1 MPTGRGTKARTSLCE
16 IGRDL
21 SGLQPAAMKVADL
34 TGGAG
39 RVSAQPK
46 LDYQAM
52 DDVSLAR
59 RISARDADAVRIVT
73 TRNNQRMFRA
83 AFSISKN
90 RADAEDAVQTA
101 YLRGFAAID
110 GFEGRSSLSTWLTR
124 IVINEAL
131 GRMRAAKRRRARL
144 DETSVI
150 VLDDYREKLM
160 RGSTSGTSP
169 ETEVARI
176 QIRRLLEEA
185 ISALPPAFRL
195 VFVLREIEGMT
206 VEEAAEAL
214 HIKPATVKTRFLRAR
229 RRLQDALAPELGAA
243 LADSFAFA
251 GGDCEAL
258 TERVV
263 EAWCGDETAAD

>member
-1 MPTGRGTKARTSLCE
+1 M
-16 IGRDL
+16 
-21 SGLQPAAMKVADL
+21 
-34 TGGAG
+34 
-39 RVSAQPK
+39 SALAK
-46 LDYQAM
+46 LDYEAM
-52 DDVSLAR
+52 DDANLAKL
-59 RISARDADAVRIVT
+59 IGTRDAQAVRLVT

-83 AFSISKN
+83 AWSILKH

-101 YLRGFAAID
+101 YLRAFAAIE

-131 GRMRAAKRRRARL
+131 GRRRAANRRRAQL
-144 DETSVI
+144 DGSSVT

-176 QIRRLLEEA
+176 QVQRLLEEA
-185 ISALPPAFRL
+185 ISALPAGFRL

-206 VEEAAEAL
+206 VEATAEAL
-214 HIKPATVKTRFLRAR
+214 DLKPATVKTRLLRAR
-229 RRLQDALAPELGAA
+229 RRLQDALAPELKSA
-243 LADSFAFA
+243 LAESFAFA

-263 EAWCGDETAAD
+263 QAWCKDAL

>member
-1 MPTGRGTKARTSLCE
+1 M
-16 IGRDL
+16 
-21 SGLQPAAMKVADL
+21 
-34 TGGAG
+34 
-39 RVSAQPK
+39 SAQPK
-46 LDYQAM
+46 LDYQTM
-52 DDVSLAR
+52 DDVKLAR
-59 RISARDADAVRIVT
+59 LISARDAQAVRFVT
-73 TRNNQRMFRA
+73 TCNNQRLFRA
-83 AFSISKN
+83 AFSILKH
-90 RADAEDAVQTA
+90 RADAEDAIQTA
-101 YLRGFAAID
+101 YLRAFAAID

-131 GRMRAAKRRRARL
+131 GHRRAANRRRVQL
-144 DETSVI
+144 DCSSVT

-176 QIRRLLEEA
+176 QVRRLLEEA
-185 ISALPPAFRL
+185 ISALPAGFRL

-206 VEEAAEAL
+206 VEATADAL
-214 HIKPATVKTRFLRAR
+214 GLKPATVKTRLLRAR
-229 RRLQDALAPELGAA
+229 RRLQDALAPELKSV

-263 EAWCGDETAAD
+263 RAWCATSTTSAAQ

>member
-1 MPTGRGTKARTSLCE
+1 M
-16 IGRDL
+16 
-21 SGLQPAAMKVADL
+21 
-34 TGGAG
+34 
-39 RVSAQPK
+39 SAQSK
-46 LDYQAM
+46 LDYEAM
-52 DDVSLAR
+52 DDVNLAR
-59 RISARDADAVRIVT
+59 LISGRDAQAVRIVT

-83 AFSISKN
+83 AWSILKH

-101 YLRGFAAID
+101 YLRAFAAIE

-131 GRMRAAKRRRARL
+131 GRRRAANRRRAQL
-144 DETSVI
+144 DDSSVT

-169 ETEVARI
+169 ETEVARM
-176 QIRRLLEEA
+176 QVRRLLEDA
-185 ISALPPAFRL
+185 ISALPAGFRL

-206 VEEAAEAL
+206 VEATAEAL
-214 HIKPATVKTRFLRAR
+214 GLKPATVKTRFLRAR
-229 RRLQDALAPELGAA
+229 RRLQEALAPELSAA

-263 EAWCGDETAAD
+263 RAWCKDATSATQAAT

>member
-1 MPTGRGTKARTSLCE
+1 
-16 IGRDL
+16 
-21 SGLQPAAMKVADL
+21 
-34 TGGAG
+34 
-39 RVSAQPK
+39 VSAQSK
-46 LDYQAM
+46 LDYETM
-52 DDVSLAR
+52 DDVNLAQLLA
-59 RISARDADAVRIVT
+59 ARDAQAVRLVT

-83 AFSISKN
+83 AWSILKQRS
-90 RADAEDAVQTA
+90 DAEDAVQTA
-101 YLRGFAAID
+101 YLRAFAAIE

-131 GRMRAAKRRRARL
+131 GRKRAASRRRALL
-144 DETSVI
+144 DGSSVT

-169 ETEVARI
+169 EAEVARI
-176 QIRRLLEEA
+176 QVRRLLEEA
-185 ISALPPAFRL
+185 ISGLPAGFRL

-206 VEEAAEAL
+206 VEATAEAL
-214 HIKPATVKTRFLRAR
+214 GLKPATVKTRFLRAR
-229 RRLQDALAPELGAA
+229 RRLQDALAPELSAA

-263 EAWCGDETAAD
+263 QAWCRRHGPPPTFRAKGYPNQSVID